1 MNISKYLTCVMPLRA
16 LAPLDDP
23 TATYV
28 PHTPTAGLTA
38 VGIRKDMGLFPAWTL
53 LRYSKKI

>member
-1 MNISKYLTCVMPLRA
+1 MPLRA

-23 TATYV
+23 TATYE

-38 VGIRKDMGLFPAWTL
+38 VGIRKDMGLFPA
-53 LRYSKKI
+53 